1 MTKFLP
7 SRDFRVRQFGRGEPA
22 DQLRTAVGWGNA
34 FFCTPPSAE
43 LGFVDEPTLGS
54 TPPSRFPCTCVR
66 CFGAAVGIY
75 GRGACE
81 YAREWREERPVGDD
95 FGDEEQNVLRDRGI
109 NTDDVEHVQG
119 GKTFFWRGHYDY
131 DLNVA
136 HTDDTQLNVFGD
148 FQPKLSARLGNHG
161 VRRRRPSSMR
171 PRARVIPAPWSL
183 HVMRYRPA
191 SKSHG
196 LPAFATCR
204 ATPSASS

>member
-22 DQLRTAVGWGNA
+22 DQLRTAVVCGNA

-81 YAREWREERPVGDD
+81 YAREWREEPWPACVRNLSRDALRL
-95 FGDEEQNVLRDRGI
+95 VLKRRFEPGTFLRFDLENLSSSYSR
-109 NTDDVEHVQG
+109 
-119 GKTFFWRGHYDY
+119 TFF
-131 DLNVA
+131 
-136 HTDDTQLNVFGD
+136 
-148 FQPKLSARLGNHG
+148 
-161 VRRRRPSSMR
+161 
-171 PRARVIPAPWSL
+171 ARVIQA
-183 HVMRYRPA
+183 
-191 SKSHG
+191 
-196 LPAFATCR
+196 R
-204 ATPSASS
+204 AESGGEWALECALSDCCDEEEMQALLA